1 MNDGEDKMIKIAPSI
16 LSADYAELGSA
27 VELLSDWNADYV
39 HLDVMDGAFVP
50 NITFGAP
57 MCKALRKHSDLIF
70 DAHLMVA
77 NPSQWIQAFC
87 DAGADIV
94 TIHVEADRHAHR
106 TLNYIRSLG
115 MKAGIALNP
124 ATPPAAVEYLL
135 DSCDMVLVM
144 SVNPGFG
151 GQRFIRG
158 AADKILKI
166 RHMLDERK
174 LYNVDI
180 EVDGGVNPETAIVCR
195 ENGAN
200 VLVAG
205 NAVFSSKDPKKTIE
219 LLRG

>member
-1 MNDGEDKMIKIAPSI
+1 MIKIAPSI
-16 LSADYAELGSA
+16 LSADYAALGSA

-77 NPSQWIQAFC
+77 NPAQWVQAFC

-94 TIHVEADRHAHR
+94 TIHVEADCHAHR

-124 ATPPAAVEYLL
+124 ASPPAAVEYLL

-144 SVNPGFG
+144 TVNPGFG

-158 AADKILKI
+158 AAEKIAKI

-180 EVDGGVNPETAIVCR
+180 EVDGGVNPETAVICR
-195 ENGAN
+195 ESGAN

-205 NAVFSSKDPKKTIE
+205 NAVFSSKDPKKTIK

>member
-1 MNDGEDKMIKIAPSI
+1 MIKIAPSI

>member
-1 MNDGEDKMIKIAPSI
+1 MIKIAPSI

-144 SVNPGFG
+144 TVNPGFG

>member
-144 SVNPGFG
+144 TVNPGFG